1 MTDNIERLPSHSP
14 LGEKRGATSWVSCRS
29 CQYWFHATADLIE
42 MGTVDLHC
50 PSCHNEFKPKDAA
63 RIVLA

>member
-1 MTDNIERLPSHSP
+1 MSGKIERLPGNSP
-14 LGEKRGATSWVSCRS
+14 PGEKRGNTSWVSCRS

-42 MGTVDLHC
+42 RGNVNLHC
-50 PSCHNEFKPKDAA
+50 PQCHAEFKPKDAA

>member
-1 MTDNIERLPSHSP
+1 MSNSIERLPSHSP
-14 LGEKRGATSWVSCRS
+14 PGEKRGNTSWVSCRA

-42 MGTVDLHC
+42 VGTIELHC
-50 PSCHNEFKPKDAA
+50 PSCHDEFKPKDAA